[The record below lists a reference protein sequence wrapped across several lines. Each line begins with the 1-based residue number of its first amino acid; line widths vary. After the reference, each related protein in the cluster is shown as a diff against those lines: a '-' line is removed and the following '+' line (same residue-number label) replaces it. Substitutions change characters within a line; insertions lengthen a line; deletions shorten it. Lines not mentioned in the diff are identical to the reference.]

1 MAEIRDVFLKD
12 VKRDLLIAFADTIDS
27 KMEQLKMFENALEKL
42 DEKFYQNCSQSTRK
56 FIEQEESENLN
67 GTLSLRQSGR
77 LSSTLNSSRA

>member
-42 DEKFYQNCSQSTRK
+42 DEKFYQNCS
-56 FIEQEESENLN
+56 
-67 GTLSLRQSGR
+67 
-77 LSSTLNSSRA
+77 